1 MKNRRSV
8 VLAGGAT
15 AFSLLGDQAL
25 YAVLPTYYETLGFL
39 PIQVGILL
47 SANRFIRIF
56 TNHWAERL
64 CHRMPP
70 SQLLCWALG
79 IGALLSICYA
89 LLPLFSVF
97 LVARLLWGV
106 CWSFIRQI
114 NMMTVADNI
123 EPGQMGRYMGLFSVL
138 SRLGSVSGNFVGA
151 LGHDLI
157 GFTGILLVFALISGI
172 AIPLG
177 PLSRRNLPSLSEPH
191 LRDASG
197 QRAGA
202 GLLYGAFI
210 LGLVGQGMI
219 MSTLGLLLKEV
230 VGEGFGIAGVY
241 VGVATLTGTL
251 MSSRWILDLSAPLLG
266 AMSDWVGRRWGGLV
280 FFGAGAIALGLA
292 ALGSELVWLGGSVV
306 IFFLCATGAG
316 VVLTA
321 EAGVRG
327 SRAVASYATASDAGA
342 CIGPVLAWSL
352 PELALPTAWIFVVGA
367 IGYMTAGI
375 IGAFSFDTKEN
386 RYPESDG

>member
-1 MKNRRSV
+1 MKKRRSV

-25 YAVLPTYYETLGFL
+25 YAVLPTYYEALGLL

-47 SANRFIRIF
+47 AANRFVRIF

-64 CHRMPP
+64 CYRIPP

-79 IGALLSICYA
+79 CGALLSACYA
-89 LLPLFSVF
+89 LLPLFSLF
-97 LVARLLWGV
+97 LVARLLWGI

-114 NMMTVADNI
+114 SMMTVAENAAA
-123 EPGQMGRYMGLFSVL
+123 GQMGRYMGLFSAL
-138 SRLGSVSGNFVGA
+138 SRLGSVAGNFVGA

-157 GFTGILLVFALISGI
+157 GFSGILLIFALISGI

-177 PLSRRNLPSLSEPH
+177 PLSRRNLPRLPVPQTQEN
-191 LRDASG
+191 SG

-202 GLLYGAFI
+202 ALLCGAFT

-219 MSTLGLLLKEV
+219 ISTLGLVLKEA
-230 VGEGFGIAGVY
+230 VGDGFGAAGVY
-241 VGVATLTGTL
+241 IGVATLTGIL
-251 MSSRWILDLSAPLLG
+251 MSSRWMLDLSAPLLG
-266 AMSDWVGRRWGGLV
+266 ALSDSIGRRWGGLI

-292 ALGSELVWLGGSVV
+292 ALSSGLVWLGGAVV
-306 IFFLCATGAG
+306 LFFLCTTGVG

-327 SRAVASYATASDAGA
+327 SRAVASYATATDAGA
-342 CIGPVLAWSL
+342 CIGPVLAWSM

-367 IGYMTAGI
+367 LCYTIAGAT
-375 IGAFSFDTKEN
+375 GALSFDPKAE
-386 RYPESDG
+386 RCPA